1 MTNSLGHPVVAQP
14 AVTVLMS
21 VHNGERYLAAAI
33 DSVLTQTFEN
43 FEFVIVDDASTDA
56 TRSILD
62 AYTDPRIRRL
72 ANDSNIGLTK
82 SLNRGL
88 ALARA
93 PLVARQDADDVSLP
107 RRLALQVVFMAAH
120 PEIVL
125 VGSRVRVIDESGR
138 RRVGHIDVRAESAVG
153 VRWQLLFSNPF
164 AHSAVMFRLNA
175 VRDALG
181 GYDERFEFNQDF
193 ELWSR
198 VIGHFEAANLPD
210 VLVEYRAH
218 ADSIAGRRG
227 AAFLASRR
235 ANLERNVTVQ
245 RANVY
250 ALTASESLADSWP
263 PLWTSTHVTWI
274 TGEPHS
280 PERAMELM
288 EQLWTQFRA
297 RFPTA
302 EGHQDVRRVSA
313 SACVHLAHFLLPRA
327 PACALGALVRAI
339 RWDSTVAFRSL
350 PFVISALLK
359 GRTQATMLRAWRW
372 MVPWRED

>member
-1 MTNSLGHPVVAQP
+1 M
-14 AVTVLMS
+14 TVLMS
-21 VHNGERYLAAAI
+21 VHNGERYLAAAV
-33 DSVLTQTFEN
+33 DSVLAQTFEN
-43 FEFVIVDDASTDA
+43 FEFVIVDDASTDG

-62 AYTDPRIRRL
+62 SYTDPRIRRL
-72 ANDSNIGLTK
+72 ANDCNIGLTK

-88 ALARA
+88 AIARA

-107 RRLALQVVFMAAH
+107 HRLALQDAFLAKH
-120 PEIVL
+120 PDIVL

-138 RRVGHIDVRAESAVG
+138 LRAGHIDVRAESSIG

-164 AHSAVMFRLNA
+164 AHSAVMFRLGA

-198 VIGHFEAANLPD
+198 VIGRFEAANLPD
-210 VLVEYRAH
+210 VLVDYRAH

-227 AAFLASRR
+227 AAYLASRR

-245 RANVY
+245 RANVF
-250 ALTASESLADSWP
+250 ALTASESLAAEWP

-274 TGEPHS
+274 TGEPHA
-280 PERAMELM
+280 PERAVELLD
-288 EQLWTQFRA
+288 ELWAQFRT
-297 RFPTA
+297 RFPAA
-302 EGHQDVRRVSA
+302 EGHADVRRVTA
-313 SACVHLAHFLLPRA
+313 SACMHLAHFLLPRS
-327 PACALGALVRAI
+327 PARAVAALARAV

-350 PFVISALLK
+350 PFVISALLTE
-359 GRTQATMLRAWRW
+359 RTQATMLRAWRW
-372 MVPWRED
+372 MVPWRVD